1 MHLNKS
7 VKKAVKN
14 ILIDSYKESYPSID
28 LEKIPEEEWDNKVYF
43 RMHYLEPCML
53 DEIVDKHT
61 KKLTKSKAEVVKH
74 NVYLGAAPMSV
85 PNTYTLRREEDRKTL
100 KATTVGFISWK
111 DNGRADGFSD
121 KPSIGSSLILG
132 YTNLAYTWLTTEIVD
147 MDSDFEKAFTE
158 EGFNFKTKNSNYN
171 LTAKINKNEKA
182 L

>member
-28 LEKIPEEEWDNKVYF
+28 LEKIPEEEWNNKVYF

-53 DEIVDKHT
+53 DEIVDKHI
-61 KKLTKSKAEVVKH
+61 KKLTKAKAEVVKR

-85 PNTYTLRREEDRKTL
+85 PNTYTLKREDDGKTL

-111 DNGRADGFSD
+111 DNGRADDFSD